1 MDRED
6 ENSRRLSLV
15 DAGVSFAEAAS
26 DDKALPDVF
35 LFSPNNDGSTGLF
48 RSSLSNRPIAPMRGL
63 CVVLEPFFEIRLG
76 GEKLTE
82 TVSMFLSVK
91 NSLRT
96 QPSARV
102 FGLIFGRRLSQG
114 SRREIEDA
122 EGTKEAIPIA
132 TLVKFFQLF

>member
-35 LFSPNNDGSTGLF
+35 LFSLNNDGSTGLF

-63 CVVLEPFFEIRLG
+63 CVVLEPFFEIRLR